1 MTTPKN
7 PQNKEALER
16 DNAIFQLCVC
26 REDAMQKLEAEAV
39 WRVSSRFVF
48 DLRLGENVKMCR
60 VRTSVE

>member
-1 MTTPKN
+1 MPFFN
-7 PQNKEALER
+7 
-16 DNAIFQLCVC
+16 CVC